1 VPEKNV
7 AVICIHTAALFYKS
21 RLIRNRQGTLGR
33 AILTRK
39 NQEGR
44 FNHAQRAASDLCRA
58 AASVATLAKTTAS
71 IAAQLAGQLAP
82 LALAQRL
89 AAVRSCIGRG
99 SVRFMTSFGL
109 EDQAIT
115 HAITTNTLD
124 VDIVTIDTG
133 RLFPETYDV
142 WAQTEER
149 YGIRI
154 RVVTPNRDRVEAFV
168 GEHGI
173 NGFRASL
180 QNRQT
185 CCAIRKSE
193 PLRRA
198 LAGADAWITGLRAEQ
213 SQHRHSTPL
222 AEVDEQHGLIK
233 INPLADWR
241 GRDLA
246 RHIADHRIPYNVLH
260 DRGFPSI
267 GCAPCTRAVR
277 VGEPER
283 AGRWWWETDQKKECG
298 LHLPPI
304 EAPQTAPSIPAEREF
319 A

>member
-1 VPEKNV
+1 MATPAK
-7 AVICIHTAALFYKS
+7 
-21 RLIRNRQGTLGR
+21 
-33 AILTRK
+33 
-39 NQEGR
+39 
-44 FNHAQRAASDLCRA
+44 
-58 AASVATLAKTTAS
+58 ASVA
-71 IAAQLAGQLAP
+71 IAAQLAVQLSP
-82 LALAQRL
+82 LVLADRL
-89 AAVRSCIGRG
+89 AAARSCTKRG
-99 SVRFMTSFGL
+99 NVRFTTSFGV

-115 HAITTNTLD
+115 HAIATNKLD
-124 VDIVTIDTG
+124 IDIVTIDTG

-154 RVVTPNRDRVEAFV
+154 PAVTPNRDRVEAFV
-168 GEHGI
+168 REYGI

-213 SQHRHSTPL
+213 SQNRRGTPL
-222 AEVDEQHGLIK
+222 AEFDEQHDLIK
-233 INPLADWR
+233 INPLADWN
-241 GRDLA
+241 GRDVA
-246 RHIADHRIPYNVLH
+246 RYVANNRIPYNVLH

-277 VGEPER
+277 AGEPER
-283 AGRWWWETDQKKECG
+283 AGRWWWEEDQKKECG
-298 LHLPPI
+298 LHLRPV
-304 EAPQTAPSIPAEREF
+304 AAAQAASSITPEREF